1 MSEKWSGALAKPNG
15 CWQKSGLRTRLE
27 QEIGLKCFFLPR
39 QSLLRPC
46 SVAPVAYAARR
57 QRGVPAA
64 AGARHSQPYR
74 PLAMVKGVSAF
85 CTRDVEA
92 GGNAGTPLSA
102 AGHGGQSLASCG
114 PRRSDGGS
122 FLPR

>member
-1 MSEKWSGALAKPNG
+1 MFLLA
-15 CWQKSGLRTRLE
+15 
-27 QEIGLKCFFLPR
+27 
-39 QSLLRPC
+39 
-46 SVAPVAYAARR
+46 APVI
-57 QRGVPAA
+57 AA
-64 AGARHSQPYR
+64 ALQRSPGGVRCTPSARSASGGGARHSQPYR
-74 PLAMVKGVSAF
+74 PLAMVTGVSAF